1 LEKAI
6 KGFYQGLQN
15 IRIQPMKF
23 SIISILKAIMVVAV
37 IFNLLLPIQ
46 TQAVEYSWLK
56 TKKHEN
62 LFVYTDFNECN
73 DIADRLNEVVKRIL
87 SHSHI
92 KTTISNSFVFQTTD
106 KDGTSV
112 NELLD
117 DELITDNKI
126 MLHIYGKCIKYN
138 SAYLYQF
145 DIHFGIIDK
154 KISQALL
161 YSSPQY
167 SVMGVDNK
175 IGMDMIFRKLFEDA
189 VTDYLFANK
198 TK

>member
-1 LEKAI
+1 MENTI
-6 KGFYQGLQN
+6 KDFYHGLQK

-23 SIISILKAIMVVAV
+23 SMISIFKVIMVVAV
-37 IFNLLLPIQ
+37 LLSSLLPIQ
-46 TQAVEYSWLK
+46 TLAADYSWLK
-56 TKKHEN
+56 TKKHEK

-73 DIADRLNEVVKRIL
+73 DIADRLNEAVKRIL

-92 KTTISNSFVFQTTD
+92 EPIISNSLVFQMTD
-106 KDGTSV
+106 IDGTSV

-117 DELITDNKI
+117 DELINNNKI
-126 MLHIYGKCIKYN
+126 ILHIYGKSIKYN

-167 SVMGVDNK
+167 SVMGADNK
-175 IGMDMIFRKLFEDA
+175 IGMDMVFRKLFEDA
-189 VTDYLFANK
+189 VTDYLSANK